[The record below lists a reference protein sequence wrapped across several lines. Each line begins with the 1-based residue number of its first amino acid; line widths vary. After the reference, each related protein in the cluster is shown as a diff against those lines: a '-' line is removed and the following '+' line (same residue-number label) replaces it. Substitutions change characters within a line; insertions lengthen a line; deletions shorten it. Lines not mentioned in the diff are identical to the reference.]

1 MTPDVLLGLT
11 LGGAIGGLNAAAS
24 YGFYR
29 LVRDRSDQAFYA
41 VTLLGLVGRMGVALV
56 FVALVLV
63 LAPVHFPAFIGA
75 LLVSVVGGL
84 AAESFL
90 IYREP
95 ARPPGG
101 AATSSPRTTL

>member
-1 MTPDVLLGLT
+1 MAPDVLLGLT

-29 LVRDRSDQAFYA
+29 LVRERSDVAFYA

-56 FVALVLV
+56 LVALVLV

-75 LLVSVVGGL
+75 LLVSVVVGL
-84 AAESFL
+84 VTETLL

-95 ARPPGG
+95 ARPAGG
-101 AATSSPRTTL
+101 AAAPPRTTL